1 MKLLLNVS
9 VPAISEK
16 YDILVPTSLRIKS
29 VAGLIAEAVEELSN
43 HLYVASGEERLCSA
57 EKEIFL
63 RPNAT
68 LDKYGIKNGD
78 HLILM

>member
-1 MKLLLNVS
+1 MKLLINVF

-16 YDILVPTSLRIKS
+16 YDILVPASLRIKS
-29 VAGLIAEAVEELSN
+29 VVSLIAESVEDLSN
-43 HLYVASGEERLCSA
+43 HLYVTSGEECLCSV
-57 EKEIFL
+57 EKDILL

-78 HLILM
+78 HLIMI